1 MRRRSKQITDTNNI
15 LSATWAVVMQ
25 IFLLS
30 NVMRIYS
37 GDITVCPSDEEGHLW
52 PGGMQ
57 ATTLRVGP
65 DAFVGRAN

>member
-1 MRRRSKQITDTNNI
+1 
-15 LSATWAVVMQ
+15 
-25 IFLLS
+25 
-30 NVMRIYS
+30 MRIYS